1 MPGRCPLLFS
11 SIRSSRLFPF
21 WRAYRLWLRHDCVD
35 LSAAF
40 AYHSLQSFLPILL
53 IALSLAA
60 RILGRDEGVTERL
73 ISIASEVLPDSAMAL
88 FSATLL
94 RFMRQG
100 FGAGLLG
107 VVVLLLTSSNA
118 YLTLQ
123 RGADRLW
130 WNRPFGFEGMAWQTL
145 VRRYV
150 QLRLKAIGLVSLFA
164 LFIAVDQLI
173 TNSRLLG
180 ALSLNQWLF
189 QLWPASFSFQRPVSF
204 GIDLIFSF
212 ALTFLASLL
221 LLWVLPS
228 RRIRWRPLIPGA
240 LLISIALTVLN
251 VLLGRVLF
259 LLGLRFQA
267 YGVIGGV
274 LVLTLWV
281 WLVGVVL
288 YYGQCLSLVL
298 LRGPSREPLLL
309 PR

>member
-1 MPGRCPLLFS
+1 MPARCPLLFS
-11 SIRSSRLFPF
+11 FAQCLRLLPF

-60 RILGRDEGVTERL
+60 RILGRDEGLTERL
-73 ISIASEVLPDSAMAL
+73 ISMASQVLPDSAMAL
-88 FSATLL
+88 FSVTLI

-130 WNRPFGFEGMAWQTL
+130 WNRPFGFEGMAWPTL

-164 LFIAVDQLI
+164 LLIAVDQLI

-180 ALSLNQWLF
+180 SLSLNQWLF
-189 QLWPASFSFQRPVSF
+189 QHLPASFSFQRPVSF
-204 GIDLIFSF
+204 GIDLIFSL
-212 ALTFLASLL
+212 ALTFLTSLL

-240 LLISIALTVLN
+240 ILISIALTILN
-251 VLLGRVLF
+251 VLLGRVLL

-281 WLVGVVL
+281 WLVGLVL

-298 LRGPSREPLLL
+298 LRGPAREL
-309 PR
+309 PQLPA

>member
-1 MPGRCPLLFS
+1 MRFPAVRY
-11 SIRSSRLFPF
+11 SRLLPF

-60 RILGRDEGVTERL
+60 RIVGRDEGLTERL
-73 ISIASEVLPDSAMAL
+73 ISLASDVLPESAMAL

-130 WNRPFGFEGMAWQTL
+130 WNRPFGFEGMPWQTL
-145 VRRYV
+145 LRRYV
-150 QLRLKAIGLVSLFA
+150 QLRLKAIGLVSLFS
-164 LFIAVDQLI
+164 LLIAVDQLI
-173 TNSRLLG
+173 TNTRLLG

-189 QLWPASFSFQRPVSF
+189 QHWSASFALQRPVSF
-204 GIDLIFSF
+204 GIDLVFS
-212 ALTFLASLL
+212 LGLSFLASLL

-259 LLGLRFQA
+259 VLGLRFQA

-298 LRGPSREPLLL
+298 LRGASREAPQL
-309 PR
+309 PV

>member
-1 MPGRCPLLFS
+1 MLFS
-11 SIRSSRLFPF
+11 SLRCSRLLPF
-21 WRAYRLWLRHDCVD
+21 WRAYRLWLRNDCVD

-40 AYHSLQSFLPILL
+40 AYHSLQSFFPILL

-60 RILGRDEGVTERL
+60 RILGRDEGLTEHL
-73 ISIASEVLPDSAMAL
+73 IAMASDVLPDSAMAV

-94 RFMRQG
+94 RFVRQG

-130 WNRPFGFEGMAWQTL
+130 WNRPFGFEGMPWKTL

-164 LFIAVDQLI
+164 LLISVDQLT
-173 TNSRLLG
+173 TNSRLFG
-180 ALSLNQWLF
+180 ALSLNQWVF
-189 QLWPASFSFQRPVSF
+189 QHWPASLPWQRPVSL
-204 GIDLIFSF
+204 GLDLLFSF
-212 ALTFLASLL
+212 GLCFSATLF
-221 LLWVLPS
+221 LLWALPS
-228 RRIRWRPLIPGA
+228 RRIPWRPLIPGA
-240 LLISIALTVLN
+240 LLISIALTLLN

-288 YYGQCLSLVL
+288 YYGQCLCLAFLSSS
-298 LRGPSREPLLL
+298 SRQYLKL
-309 PR
+309 PAQG

>member
-1 MPGRCPLLFS
+1 M
-11 SIRSSRLFPF
+11 PF

-40 AYHSLQSFLPILL
+40 AYHSLQAFLPILL

-60 RILGRDEGVTERL
+60 RILGRDEGLTERL
-73 ISIASEVLPDSAMAL
+73 ISMASDVLPDSAMTL

-107 VVVLLLTSSNA
+107 VVLLLLTASNA

-130 WNRPFGFEGMAWQTL
+130 WNRPFGFEGMAWQAL
-145 VRRYV
+145 ARRYL

-164 LFIAVDQLI
+164 LLIAVDQLM
-173 TNSRLLG
+173 TNSRLFG
-180 ALSLNQWLF
+180 FHALNQWFF
-189 QLWPASFSFQRPVSF
+189 QHWSVSLVLHRPISF
-204 GIDLIFSF
+204 GIGLVFSLS
-212 ALTFLASLL
+212 LTFLATLL

-228 RRIRWRPLIPGA
+228 RPIRWRPLIPGA
-240 LLISIALTVLN
+240 FVISVSLIALN
-251 VLLGRVLF
+251 VLLGRVLI

-298 LRGPSREPLLL
+298 LRGPSREL
-309 PR
+309 PQLPG

>member
-1 MPGRCPLLFS
+1 MLGGCPLLFS
-11 SIRSSRLFPF
+11 ASRYSRLLPF

-40 AYHSLQSFLPILL
+40 AYHSLQSFLPVLL

-60 RILGRDEGVTERL
+60 RILGRDEGLAERL
-73 ISIASEVLPDSAMAL
+73 ISMASEVLPDSAMAL
-88 FSATLL
+88 FSTTLM

-100 FGAGLLG
+100 FGAGLFG
-107 VVVLLLTSSNA
+107 VVVLVLTSSNA

-164 LFIAVDQLI
+164 LLIAVDQLI

-180 ALSLNQWLF
+180 SLSLNQWLF
-189 QLWPASFSFQRPVSF
+189 QHWPAPFSFQRPVSF
-204 GIDLIFSF
+204 GIDLIFSLT
-212 ALTFLASLL
+212 LTFLASLL

-281 WLVGVVL
+281 WLVGLVL

-298 LRGPSREPLLL
+298 LRGPSRESPHL
-309 PR
+309 PA

>member
-1 MPGRCPLLFS
+1 MLGRRSLPFFS
-11 SIRSSRLFPF
+11 AQYSRLLPF

-40 AYHSLQSFLPILL
+40 AYHSLQSFFPILL

-60 RILGRDEGVTERL
+60 RILGRDEGLTEHL
-73 ISIASEVLPDSAMAL
+73 ISMASDVLPETAMAV
-88 FSATLL
+88 FSTTLL
-94 RFMRQG
+94 SFMRQG

-107 VVVLLLTSSNA
+107 VLALLLTCSNA

-130 WNRPFGFEGMAWQTL
+130 WNRPFGFEGMAWKTL
-145 VRRYV
+145 VRRYIR
-150 QLRLKAIGLVSLFA
+150 LRLKAIGLVLLFA
-164 LFIAVDQLI
+164 LLIAVDQLI

-180 ALSLNQWLF
+180 SLSLNQWLF
-189 QLWPASFSFQRPVSF
+189 QYWPASFALQRPVSF
-204 GIDLIFSF
+204 GLDLIFSLS
-212 ALTFLASLL
+212 LTFSASLL

-240 LLISIALTVLN
+240 FVISIALTALN
-251 VLLGRVLF
+251 FLLGRVLF

-267 YGVIGGV
+267 YGVVGGV

-288 YYGQCLSLVL
+288 YYGQCLAVVL
-298 LRGPSREPLLL
+298 LRGTSRDYPQQ
-309 PR
+309 PA

>member
-1 MPGRCPLLFS
+1 MP
-11 SIRSSRLFPF
+11 
-21 WRAYRLWLRHDCVD
+21 
-35 LSAAF
+35 
-40 AYHSLQSFLPILL
+40 
-53 IALSLAA
+53 
-60 RILGRDEGVTERL
+60 
-73 ISIASEVLPDSAMAL
+73 
-88 FSATLL
+88 
-94 RFMRQG
+94 
-100 FGAGLLG
+100 
-107 VVVLLLTSSNA
+107 
-118 YLTLQ
+118 
-123 RGADRLW
+123 
-130 WNRPFGFEGMAWQTL
+130 WQTL
-145 VRRYV
+145 IRRYV

-164 LFIAVDQLI
+164 LFISVDQLI

-189 QLWPASFSFQRPVSF
+189 QAWPASFSFQRPVAF
-204 GIDLIFSF
+204 GIDLIFSL
-212 ALTFLASLL
+212 ALTFSASLL

-240 LLISIALTVLN
+240 LLICIALTVLN

-298 LRGPSREPLLL
+298 LRGPSREPPQL
-309 PR
+309 PG

>member
-1 MPGRCPLLFS
+1 
-11 SIRSSRLFPF
+11 
-21 WRAYRLWLRHDCVD
+21 
-35 LSAAF
+35 
-40 AYHSLQSFLPILL
+40 
-53 IALSLAA
+53 
-60 RILGRDEGVTERL
+60 
-73 ISIASEVLPDSAMAL
+73 
-88 FSATLL
+88 
-94 RFMRQG
+94 MRQG

-123 RGADRLW
+123 RVADRLW
-130 WNRPFGFEGMAWQTL
+130 WNRPFGFEGMAWPTL

-164 LFIAVDQLI
+164 LLIAVDQLI

-180 ALSLNQWLF
+180 SLSLNQWLF
-189 QLWPASFSFQRPVSF
+189 QHLPASFSFQRPVSF
-204 GIDLIFSF
+204 GIDLIFSL
-212 ALTFLASLL
+212 ALTFLTSLL

-240 LLISIALTVLN
+240 ILISIALTILN
-251 VLLGRVLF
+251 VLLGRVLL

-281 WLVGVVL
+281 WLVGLVL

-298 LRGPSREPLLL
+298 LRGPAREL
-309 PR
+309 PQLPA